1 MTPSNRLVVADAGP
15 LIALARLE
23 QLALPAKLFRVMVTS
38 TVLAECEVK
47 PDCDEGLAIRNAVD
61 RRLFRL
67 IDAPDIDC
75 AWGIDAGEASAIAV
89 ALEVGG
95 GVLIDDKAGRAVASR
110 LGCPLL
116 GTVGV
121 LVLGKRKGLVAEVRP
136 LLDRLRQSGYFLG
149 DALVVDALRLA
160 GE

>member
-1 MTPSNRLVVADAGP
+1 MADAGP

-89 ALEVGG
+89 YAFSFQLINLKLCELET
-95 GVLIDDKAGRAVASR
+95 S
-110 LGCPLL
+110 
-116 GTVGV
+116 
-121 LVLGKRKGLVAEVRP
+121 
-136 LLDRLRQSGYFLG
+136 SH
-149 DALVVDALRLA
+149 LRLA
-160 GE
+160 